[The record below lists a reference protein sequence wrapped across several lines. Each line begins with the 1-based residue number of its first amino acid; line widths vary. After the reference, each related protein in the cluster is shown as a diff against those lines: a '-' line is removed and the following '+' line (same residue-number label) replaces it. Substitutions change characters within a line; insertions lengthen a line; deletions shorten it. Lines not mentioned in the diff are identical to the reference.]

1 MDTRNLLMQNEVVLD
16 VLIIG
21 AGPCGLA
28 VAARL
33 RERTPSALYTDEEHR
48 RFHWLS
54 RHGNHYSV
62 KDKRTGRTK
71 PSSTRDSAVTNPSL
85 LILDNSSDRWMAK
98 WRRQFEALKITHL
111 RSPLFFHPSPQDT
124 EALKAFA
131 YSEDRSDEL
140 LEISGCVGKEL
151 SKHKKKKRTNCKK
164 SGDSGNML
172 ILRRIMGSYEIDER
186 DREDYFTPSS
196 KLFEDFCVKLATNY
210 SLKEGL
216 IRQESVQQIEYT
228 NFDGG
233 SPVFTVRTN
242 RAVHQSHAVVVAV
255 GSGDDPV
262 IPAPFPSGICI
273 GAVHS
278 ARMMPGRLID
288 PSLACKIRAR
298 KTTNVLVI
306 GGGLSSAQ
314 ITDAVLGAGVS
325 RVWHLV
331 RGPLRVK
338 PFDVDL
344 QWMGKFKNGEKSAFW
359 MADSDEE
366 RVQLL
371 REAIGG
377 GSITPRYRKILK
389 KHENVDRLTLYAE
402 TRVTAQK
409 WSGDS
414 QQWHVESDPPR
425 PTMPPFD
432 FIYFATGMQKGLET
446 CHFLEDFQGKFPIH
460 VEYGLPALTDDLS
473 WREDIP
479 LFVCG
484 KMASLRLGPDA
495 GNLGG
500 ARAGAERIAVAIK
513 ARRERNELRDSGL
526 MMDNESGRLRYTAG
540 IGSRYASLAD
550 EG

>member
-62 KDKRTGRTK
+62 KDKRTRRTK

-131 YSEDRSDEL
+131 YLEDRSDEL
-140 LEISGCVGKEL
+140 VEISGCVGKEL

-331 RGPLRVK
+331 RGPLR
-338 PFDVDL
+338 
-344 QWMGKFKNGEKSAFW
+344 
-359 MADSDEE
+359 E

-389 KHENVDRLTLYAE
+389 KHENVDRLTLCAE

>member
-1 MDTRNLLMQNEVVLD
+1 MDTRNMPVQNEVVHD

-33 RERTPSALYTDEEHR
+33 RERTPSALYTDEERR

-54 RHGNHYSV
+54 RHGDHYSV
-62 KDKRTGRTK
+62 KDKRTGRTMS
-71 PSSTRDSAVTNPSL
+71 SSTRDSAVPNPSL

-131 YSEDRSDEL
+131 HSEGRSKEL
-140 LEISGCVGKEL
+140 HEIGGCVGKEL
-151 SKHKKKKRTNCKK
+151 SKHKKKKRTNCRK
-164 SGDSGNML
+164 SG
-172 ILRRIMGSYEIDER
+172 IMGSHEIDER

-196 KLFEDFCVKLATNY
+196 KLFEDFCDKLARDY
-210 SLKEGL
+210 ALEDGL
-216 IRQESVQQIEYT
+216 IRQEFVQEIDY
-228 NFDGG
+228 NSLGG
-233 SPVFTVRTN
+233 DSPLFTVRTD
-242 RAVHQSHAVVVAV
+242 RAVHQGRAVVVAV
-255 GSGDDPV
+255 GSGDSPV
-262 IPAPFPSGICI
+262 IPAPFPSQICE

-278 ARMMPGRLID
+278 ANMIPGRLID
-288 PSLACKIRAR
+288 PSLASKIRAR

-314 ITDAVLGAGVS
+314 ITDAVLAAGVS

-359 MADSDEE
+359 MADGDEE

-371 REAIGG
+371 RDAVAG

-389 KHENVDRLTLYAE
+389 KHENANRLKLCTE
-402 TRVTAQK
+402 TRVVAQH
-409 WSGDS
+409 WSVDT
-414 QQWHVESDPPR
+414 QQWLVEIDPPVAS
-425 PTMPPFD
+425 MPAFD

-446 CHFLEDFQGKFPIH
+446 CQFLNHFQSNFPIH
-460 VEYGLPALTDDLS
+460 VEHGLPALTDDLS

-500 ARAGAERIAVAIK
+500 ARAGAERIAVAIQ
-513 ARRERNELRDSGL
+513 ARREHNERCDSGL
-526 MMDNESGRLRYTAG
+526 MTDDESGRVRYTAG
-540 IGSRYASLAD
+540 IGSRWATLAD

>member
-1 MDTRNLLMQNEVVLD
+1 MPVKDEIVHD

-33 RERTPSALYTDEEHR
+33 CERTPSALYTDEEHR

-54 RHGNHYSV
+54 RHGDHYSV

-71 PSSTRDSAVTNPSL
+71 PSSTRDSAVPNPSL

-131 YSEDRSDEL
+131 HSEDRSDEL

-151 SKHKKKKRTNCKK
+151 SKHKKKKRTNCRK
-164 SGDSGNML
+164 SG
-172 ILRRIMGSYEIDER
+172 IMGSYEIDER

-196 KLFEDFCVKLATNY
+196 KLFEDFCDKLATNY
-210 SLKEGL
+210 SLEEGL
-216 IRQESVQQIEYT
+216 IRQESVQKIEYSSLAG
-228 NFDGG
+228 D
-233 SPVFTVRTN
+233 SPVFTVRTD

-262 IPAPFPSGICI
+262 IPAPFSSSVCI

-298 KTTNVLVI
+298 KMTNVLVI

-314 ITDAVLGAGVS
+314 ITDAVLAAGVS

-389 KHENVDRLTLYAE
+389 KHENVDRLTLCTE
-402 TRVTAQK
+402 TRVIAQK
-409 WSGDS
+409 WSVDS
-414 QQWHVESDPPR
+414 QQWHVESDPPL
-425 PTMPPFD
+425 PSMPAFD

-446 CHFLEDFQGKFPIH
+446 CDFLNDFQGKFPMH
-460 VEYGLPALTDDLS
+460 VEHGLPALTDDLS

-513 ARRERNELRDSGL
+513 ARREHNERRDSGL
-526 MMDNESGRLRYTAG
+526 MTDDESGRLRYTAG

>member
-1 MDTRNLLMQNEVVLD
+1 
-16 VLIIG
+16 
-21 AGPCGLA
+21 
-28 VAARL
+28 
-33 RERTPSALYTDEEHR
+33 
-48 RFHWLS
+48 
-54 RHGNHYSV
+54 
-62 KDKRTGRTK
+62 
-71 PSSTRDSAVTNPSL
+71 
-85 LILDNSSDRWMAK
+85 
-98 WRRQFEALKITHL
+98 
-111 RSPLFFHPSPQDT
+111 
-124 EALKAFA
+124 
-131 YSEDRSDEL
+131 
-140 LEISGCVGKEL
+140 
-151 SKHKKKKRTNCKK
+151 
-164 SGDSGNML
+164 ML
-172 ILRRIMGSYEIDER
+172 IVRRIMGSYEIDER

-196 KLFEDFCVKLATNY
+196 KLFEDFCDKLSTNY
-210 SLKEGL
+210 SLGEGL
-216 IRQESVQQIEYT
+216 IRQESVQKIEYT
-228 NFDGG
+228 SLAGD
-233 SPVFTVRTN
+233 SPVFTVRTD
-242 RAVHQSHAVVVAV
+242 RAVYQSHAVVVAV
-255 GSGDDPV
+255 GSGDNPV
-262 IPAPFPSGICI
+262 IPAPFPS
-273 GAVHS
+273 
-278 ARMMPGRLID
+278 D

-306 GGGLSSAQ
+306 GGGLSGAQ
-314 ITDAVLGAGVS
+314 ITDAVLAAGVS

-389 KHENVDRLTLYAE
+389 KHENADRLTLCTE

-409 WSGDS
+409 WSVDS
-414 QQWHVESDPPR
+414 QQWHVESDPPL
-425 PTMPPFD
+425 PSMPAFD

-446 CHFLEDFQGKFPIH
+446 CHFLNDFQGKFPIH
-460 VEYGLPALTDDLS
+460 VEHGLPALTDDLS

-500 ARAGAERIAVAIK
+500 ARAGAERIAVAIQT
-513 ARRERNELRDSGL
+513 RREHNERRDSGL
-526 MMDNESGRLRYTAG
+526 MTDDESGRLRYAAG

>member
-1 MDTRNLLMQNEVVLD
+1 MPVKDEIVHD

-28 VAARL
+28 IAARL

-54 RHGNHYSV
+54 RHGDHYSV

-71 PSSTRDSAVTNPSL
+71 PSSTRDSAVPNPSL
-85 LILDNSSDRWMAK
+85 VILDNSSDRWMAK

-131 YSEDRSDEL
+131 HSEDRNEEL

-151 SKHKKKKRTNCKK
+151 SKHKKKKRTNCRK
-164 SGDSGNML
+164 SG
-172 ILRRIMGSYEIDER
+172 IMGSYEIDER

-196 KLFEDFCVKLATNY
+196 KLFEDFCDNLSTNY
-210 SLKEGL
+210 SLGEGL
-216 IRQESVQQIEYT
+216 NGKI
-228 NFDGG
+228 
-233 SPVFTVRTN
+233 FTVRTD
-242 RAVHQSHAVVVAV
+242 RTVHQSRVVIVAV
-255 GSGDDPV
+255 GSGDTPM
-262 IPAPFPSGICI
+262 IPAPFPSRICE

-278 ARMMPGRLID
+278 AKVLPGRLID
-288 PSLACKIRAR
+288 PLLASKIRAR
-298 KTTNVLVI
+298 KTINVLVI

-314 ITDAVLGAGVS
+314 ITDAVLAAGVS
-325 RVWHLV
+325 RVWHLI

-338 PFDVDL
+338 PFDVEL

-366 RVQLL
+366 RIQLL

-389 KHENVDRLTLYAE
+389 KHEDANRLTLCTE

-409 WSGDS
+409 WSVDS
-414 QQWHVESDPPR
+414 QQWHVVSDPPI
-425 PTMPPFD
+425 PTMPAFD
-432 FIYFATGMQKGLET
+432 FIYFATGMHKGLET
-446 CHFLEDFQGKFPIH
+446 CHFLNDFQGKFPIH
-460 VEYGLPALTDDLS
+460 VENGLPALTDDLS

-484 KMASLRLGPDA
+484 KMASLRLGPDG

-513 ARRERNELRDSGL
+513 ARREHDERRDSGL
-526 MMDNESGRLRYTAG
+526 MANDESGRLRYTAG